1 MNNNISD
8 KDKKDWKN
16 FLEKNEKLPNK
27 DLEIKDNKFHITK
40 SLDLHGFTL
49 DEANKKVESFIID
62 CFDQKVSKV
71 IIVTGKGLHSQ
82 NDKDPYVSKEFGI
95 LKNSVP
101 DFIKN
106 NSNLMK
112 KIKSI
117 TDAEIT
123 FIGVNSANIKEHK
136 FLGKILQVTVE
147 FVGEVITCIRDKD
160 KKIVSGDPE
169 KIKKIYDTWVFSRDT
184 STNNPNWQLVDTLS

>member
-1 MNNNISD
+1 MTSNISD
-8 KDKKDWKN
+8 KDQKDWKN
-16 FLEKNEKLPNK
+16 FLDKNEKLPNK
-27 DLEIKDNKFHITK
+27 DLEKKENKFYITK
-40 SLDLHGFTL
+40 SLDLHGYTL

-82 NDKDPYVSKEFGI
+82 NDKDPYISKKFGI

-106 NSNLMK
+106 NPNLMN

-117 TDAEIT
+117 ADAKIADGGSGA
-123 FIGVNSANIKEHK
+123 FYI
-136 FLGKILQVTVE
+136 FL
-147 FVGEVITCIRDKD
+147 
-160 KKIVSGDPE
+160 KK
-169 KIKKIYDTWVFSRDT
+169 K
-184 STNNPNWQLVDTLS
+184 L

>member
-27 DLEIKDNKFHITK
+27 DLEKKENKFHITK
-40 SLDLHGFTL
+40 WLDLHGYTL
-49 DEANKKVESFIID
+49 GEANKKVELFIND
-62 CFDQKVSKV
+62 CFNQKVSKV

-82 NDKDPYVSKEFGI
+82 NDKDPYISKKFGI

-106 NSNLMK
+106 NSSLMT

-117 TDAEIT
+117 TDAENT
-123 FIGVNSANIKEHK
+123 DGGSGALYV
-136 FLGKILQVTVE
+136 FL
-147 FVGEVITCIRDKD
+147 
-160 KKIVSGDPE
+160 KK
-169 KIKKIYDTWVFSRDT
+169 
-184 STNNPNWQLVDTLS
+184 

>member
-1 MNNNISD
+1 MNSNISD

-16 FLEKNEKLPNK
+16 FLERNEKLPNK
-27 DLEIKDNKFHITK
+27 DLEKEENKFHITK
-40 SLDLHGFTL
+40 SLDLHGYTL

-62 CFDQKVSKV
+62 CFYQKVSKV

-82 NDKDPYVSKEFGI
+82 NDKDPYISKEFGI

-106 NSNLMK
+106 NFSLMK

-123 FIGVNSANIKEHK
+123 DGGSGAFYV
-136 FLGKILQVTVE
+136 FL
-147 FVGEVITCIRDKD
+147 
-160 KKIVSGDPE
+160 KK
-169 KIKKIYDTWVFSRDT
+169 K
-184 STNNPNWQLVDTLS
+184 L

>member
-27 DLEIKDNKFHITK
+27 DFEKKENKFRITK
-40 SLDLHGFTL
+40 SLDLHGYTL
-49 DEANKKVESFIID
+49 DEANQKVESFIID
-62 CFDQKVSKV
+62 CFDQKVSKI
-71 IIVTGKGLHSQ
+71 IIVTGKGLHSR
-82 NDKDPYVSKEFGI
+82 NEKDPYVSKEFGI
-95 LKNSVP
+95 LKNSIP

-123 FIGVNSANIKEHK
+123 DGGSGALYV
-136 FLGKILQVTVE
+136 FL
-147 FVGEVITCIRDKD
+147 
-160 KKIVSGDPE
+160 KK
-169 KIKKIYDTWVFSRDT
+169 K
-184 STNNPNWQLVDTLS
+184 L

>member
-1 MNNNISD
+1 LNSNISD

-27 DLEIKDNKFHITK
+27 DLEKIENKFHITK

-49 DEANKKVESFIID
+49 DEANKKVESFIND

-82 NDKDPYVSKEFGI
+82 NDKDPYTSKEFGI

-106 NSNLMK
+106 NHSLMT

-123 FIGVNSANIKEHK
+123 DGGSGALYV
-136 FLGKILQVTVE
+136 FL
-147 FVGEVITCIRDKD
+147 
-160 KKIVSGDPE
+160 KK
-169 KIKKIYDTWVFSRDT
+169 K
-184 STNNPNWQLVDTLS
+184 L

>member
-1 MNNNISD
+1 MNSNISD

-27 DLEIKDNKFHITK
+27 DLEKKENKLHITK

-49 DEANKKVESFIID
+49 DEANKKVESFITD

-71 IIVTGKGLHSQ
+71 TIVTGKGLHSQ
-82 NDKDPYVSKEFGI
+82 NGKDPYISEKFGI

-101 DFIKN
+101 EFIKN
-106 NSNLMK
+106 NHSLMT

-117 TDAEIT
+117 AGAEISDGGSGA
-123 FIGVNSANIKEHK
+123 FYV
-136 FLGKILQVTVE
+136 FL
-147 FVGEVITCIRDKD
+147 
-160 KKIVSGDPE
+160 KK
-169 KIKKIYDTWVFSRDT
+169 K
-184 STNNPNWQLVDTLS
+184 L

>member
-40 SLDLHGFTL
+40 LLDLHGYTL

-123 FIGVNSANIKEHK
+123 DGGSGALYV
-136 FLGKILQVTVE
+136 FL
-147 FVGEVITCIRDKD
+147 
-160 KKIVSGDPE
+160 KK
-169 KIKKIYDTWVFSRDT
+169 K
-184 STNNPNWQLVDTLS
+184 L

>member
-1 MNNNISD
+1 MNSNISD
-8 KDKKDWKN
+8 KDKKDWKD
-16 FLEKNEKLPNK
+16 FLKKNEKLPNK
-27 DLEIKDNKFHITK
+27 DLEKKENKFNITK

-82 NDKDPYVSKEFGI
+82 NDKDPYISEKFGI

-106 NSNLMK
+106 NPSLMT
-112 KIKSI
+112 KIKNI
-117 TDAEIT
+117 TVAEVSD
-123 FIGVNSANIKEHK
+123 GGSGALYV
-136 FLGKILQVTVE
+136 FLKRKL
-147 FVGEVITCIRDKD
+147 
-160 KKIVSGDPE
+160 
-169 KIKKIYDTWVFSRDT
+169 
-184 STNNPNWQLVDTLS
+184 

>member
-1 MNNNISD
+1 MNSKISD

-16 FLEKNEKLPNK
+16 FLEKNETLPNK
-27 DLEIKDNKFHITK
+27 DLEKKEDRLNIIK
-40 SLDLHGFTL
+40 SLDLHGYTL
-49 DEANKKVESFIID
+49 NEANKKVESFLID

-82 NDKDPYVSKEFGI
+82 NDKDPYISNKFGI

-106 NSNLMK
+106 NSKLMT

-117 TDAEIT
+117 TDAE
-123 FIGVNSANIKEHK
+123 
-136 FLGKILQVTVE
+136 VTDGGSGAIYVYL
-147 FVGEVITCIRDKD
+147 
-160 KKIVSGDPE
+160 KK
-169 KIKKIYDTWVFSRDT
+169 K
-184 STNNPNWQLVDTLS
+184 L